1 MEAVFL
7 IQKMAQ
13 CCFCHLLLAEAVIEP
28 VQIQGEG
35 TYHLP
40 MGGMPENLWPSS
52 ICCNDGLVS
61 VCLTEL
67 HTAC

>member
-13 CCFCHLLLAEAVIEP
+13 CYFCHILLVEAVIESA
-28 VQIQGEG
+28 QIQGEG

-40 MGGMPENLWPSS
+40 VGALSENLWPSS

-61 VCLTEL
+61 LSLTEL